1 MITTRMRVQLVVF
14 VLIAVAGIAYAG
26 GAYAGLGRLFGIHGY
41 VVKVQLADSGGIFV
55 NGEVTYR
62 GVTVGRIAALDLTP
76 TGVEADIDMDSSAPA
91 IPASSRAVVA
101 DRSAVGEQYIDLEPP
116 NDDGPMLHDGSVIP
130 QRQTS
135 IPIAPQTLLV
145 DLDRLAASVPT
156 GSLRTVVDEL
166 GTAFQG
172 EGPDL
177 GKLLDAAS
185 SLTRTA
191 TQHLP
196 QTTGLL
202 ADGRTVLAT
211 QQAEGDQLISFSGS
225 LNQLADQLRTSD
237 GDIRKLITEAPGV
250 AQQVDS
256 ILRASGNG
264 LGVVFAN
271 MLTTARITATRTK
284 SLTQA
289 LVEYPIASAIGQSA
303 SPDGTGHLGFVLD
316 FFDPMPCTKGYE
328 GTTQRPGNAV
338 SDTTPV
344 NDNAYCA
351 LPAQTGVDVRGSNNA
366 PFGGVPQEVSPP
378 RSGTGS
384 TGVSTVSPAGT
395 VLPGTALTPVNLA
408 TLLGLTGQG
417 K

>member
-1 MITTRMRVQLVVF
+1 MRVQLVIF
-14 VLIAVAGIAYAG
+14 VLIAVAGIGYAG
-26 GAYAGLGRLFGIHGY
+26 GAYAGLGGLFGIHGY
-41 VVKVQLADSGGIFV
+41 VVTVRLADSGGIFV

-62 GVTVGRIAALDLTP
+62 GVTVGRIGALKLTP
-76 TGVEADIDMDSSAPA
+76 NGVEADIDMDSSAPP

-101 DRSAVGEQYIDLEPP
+101 DRSAVGEQYIDLEP
-116 NDDGPMLHDGSVIP
+116 NNGDGPMLHDGSVIP
-130 QRQTS
+130 QDHTS
-135 IPIAPQTLLV
+135 IPIAPQTLLTH
-145 DLDRLAASVPT
+145 LDELAASVPT

-172 EGPDL
+172 QGPDL

-185 SLTRTA
+185 SLTATA

-196 QTTGLL
+196 QTTSLL
-202 ADGRTVLAT
+202 ADGGTVLAT
-211 QQAEGDQLISFSGS
+211 QQAEAGQLISFSGS
-225 LNQLADQLRTSD
+225 LNELAAQLRRSD
-237 GDIRKLITEAPGV
+237 PDLRKLVTALPAV

-256 ILRASGNG
+256 ILHASGND

-271 MLTTARITATRTK
+271 LLTTARITATRTS
-284 SLTQA
+284 SLTEA

-344 NDNAYCA
+344 NANAYCA

-366 PFGGVPQEVSPP
+366 PFGGVPQKVSVPN
-378 RSGTGS
+378 SGSGATGS
-384 TGVSTVSPAGT
+384 STVSSPAGT

-417 K
+417 G